1 MSLTDARGFLVV
13 PSGTKKVIS
22 VLFGF
27 MPTDLNSRHFI
38 LTFAD
43 QETGVRKRAAHFEL
57 VDDIAR
63 KTHWPG
69 RALRPEHRPASVWQ
83 AQNGIGL

>member
-1 MSLTDARGFLVV
+1 MWMYVSLTDARGFLFVQ
-13 PSGTKKVIS
+13 SGIKEVMS

-27 MPTDLNSRHFI
+27 MPTDLNSCHFT

-57 VDDIAR
+57 VDDRTR
-63 KTHWPG
+63 KTYWP
-69 RALRPEHRPASVWQ
+69 R
-83 AQNGIGL
+83 